1 MRHLL
6 DTPTTTGWSNK
17 HSPYSAG
24 RGQWCGQGKR
34 KKTNLLPTPSP
45 SANCTQLGSCHKK
58 NKKNNI
64 TTCLTHSACSSSTL
78 LDSLSCCVRVLHPTE
93 PSASRRH
100 RPVSPPHPP
109 SRRRR
114 RPRLRRCRL
123 RLRRLRSP
131 SVQPPPPQLRPG
143 IFSRRRRRSILL
155 SAPLE
160 GSESQRSHTTH
171 DNARPSGEY
180 SKYLYFPCQLAT
192 RLRITTVHRQ
202 PVRKHRFLLA
212 FIRRR
217 SGRSQPDRPAV
228 LYRAS
233 PAGTKGASLALL
245 DETAGRRRTRKKGIP
260 QQKDRVAFSVRTD
273 EGKGSCGEISGVLF
287 FVRFPGRGV

>member
-131 SVQPPPPQLRPG
+131 SVQPPPPSFGLV
-143 IFSRRRRRSILL
+143 FSRVAGVGRYCSQLLWKAPNHSDHTQLTTTLARRVSIRSIYIFPAN
-155 SAPLE
+155 SPLV
-160 GSESQRSHTTH
+160 S
-171 DNARPSGEY
+171 
-180 SKYLYFPCQLAT
+180 
-192 RLRITTVHRQ
+192 
-202 PVRKHRFLLA
+202 
-212 FIRRR
+212 
-217 SGRSQPDRPAV
+217 
-228 LYRAS
+228 AS
-233 PAGTKGASLALL
+233 PPSTDNLSGST
-245 DETAGRRRTRKKGIP
+245 
-260 QQKDRVAFSVRTD
+260 AFSSRSSAVAPVEANRTD
-273 EGKGSCGEISGVLF
+273 QPYCIAPALQARKEP
-287 FVRFPGRGV
+287 R

>member
-131 SVQPPPPQLRPG
+131 SVQPPPPASAWYFLASQA
-143 IFSRRRRRSILL
+143 SVDTAL
-155 SAPLE
+155 S
-160 GSESQRSHTTH
+160 S
-171 DNARPSGEY
+171 SG
-180 SKYLYFPCQLAT
+180 
-192 RLRITTVHRQ
+192 RLRITAITQLTTTHTRRVS
-202 PVRKHRFLLA
+202 
-212 FIRRR
+212 IR
-217 SGRSQPDRPAV
+217 SIYIFPANSPLV
-228 LYRAS
+228 SAS
-233 PAGTKGASLALL
+233 PPSTDNLSGST
-245 DETAGRRRTRKKGIP
+245 
-260 QQKDRVAFSVRTD
+260 AFSSRSSAVAPVEANRTD
-273 EGKGSCGEISGVLF
+273 QPYCIAPALQARKEP
-287 FVRFPGRGV
+287 R